1 MASIFDKEEW
11 LSAVA
16 NLRAKAAEFQAL
28 REQVLE
34 SYSIAKEY
42 PSLLNEYEALLFK
55 SNVIESTIKSVTN
68 GIDIIFGMFNTVFGD
83 EDVDGLGIVPL
94 VPVAVILSAIGAITY
109 WINSSIKY
117 LNKIKEIKRIEN
129 QGYTVEEAYKMVNEQ
144 NGGLMQKLMSPY
156 VLIGGGLLIVLLLS
170 RKR

>member
-11 LSAVA
+11 LNAVA

-42 PSLLNEYEALLFK
+42 PSLLSEYESLIFK
-55 SNVIESTIKSVTN
+55 SNIIESTIKSVTS
-68 GIDIIFGMFNTVFGD
+68 GIDIIFGMFNTVFND
-83 EDVDGLGIVPL
+83 ENVDGLGIVPL
-94 VPVAVILSAIGAITY
+94 VPVAVILSAVAAITY
-109 WINSSIKY
+109 WIKSTVKY

-129 QGYTVEEAYKMVNEQ
+129 QGYTVEEAYKMVSEKD
-144 NGGLMQKLMSPY
+144 NGILQTLMSPY
-156 VLIGGGLLIVLLLS
+156 VLIGGGLLIVLLLA
-170 RKR
+170 RKK